1 MKLYLYYKY
10 YIYNIEITN
19 KMGNSSSHNNRIAS
33 QEAHVNKELSTIKS
47 SSSYN
52 SSKYTDN
59 QIRGALRQDYNGFR
73 SNSSNDYVMASDY
86 NKMRGR
92 K

>member
-1 MKLYLYYKY
+1 
-10 YIYNIEITN
+10 
-19 KMGNSSSHNNRIAS
+19 MGNNSSTSARDNRIAC
-33 QEAHVNKELSTIKS
+33 QEKYVNSELSKIKS

-73 SNSSNDYVMASDY
+73 NKSSNDYVMSSDY
-86 NKMRGR
+86 NRMRGR
-92 K
+92 SY